1 MARYAAS
8 GPDDLL
14 DGEAA
19 AVAEVLDH
27 LVAGGEG
34 VEGEDVGVGEVG
46 DVNVVADAGAVGG
59 VVVFAEDGNTL
70 ATSQSNIQDEGDDV
84 GLGLVRFAA
93 IGEGAGYV
101 EVAE

>member
-8 GPDDLL
+8 GSDDLL

-46 DVNVVADAGAVGG
+46 DVNVVANAGAVGG
-59 VVVFAEDGNTL
+59 VVVVSEDGNTL

>member
-8 GPDDLL
+8 GSDDLL

-46 DVNVVADAGAVGG
+46 DVNVVANAGAVGG
-59 VVVFAEDGNTL
+59 RSRL
-70 ATSQSNIQDEGDDV
+70 RRWKYSGDV
-84 GLGLVRFAA
+84 PKQHPR
-93 IGEGAGYV
+93 
-101 EVAE
+101 